1 MHPPTADPKDFESL
15 DGIIHALYEV
25 ISGPKGRA
33 RDWQRYR
40 SLFAPEARSTLAIV
54 KPGELPRLR
63 FLDTD
68 AYIARVE
75 PIFQSEDFWEVETER
90 KSEVFG
96 NIAHVLSYYESL
108 RTEHGEPFTS
118 GANRM
123 QLFHDGTRWWI
134 VSVMWNTE
142 RG

>member
-1 MHPPTADPKDFESL
+1 MPSAANPKDVESL
-15 DGIIHALYEV
+15 DAIVHALYEV
-25 ISGPKGRA
+25 ISGPKGQS

-40 SLFAPEARSTLAIV
+40 SLFVPEARSTLAIV
-54 KPGELPRLR
+54 KPGESPRLR
-63 FLDTD
+63 LLDTD

-75 PIFQSEDFWEVETER
+75 PIFRSEDFWEVETER

-96 NIAHVLSYYESL
+96 SVAHVISYYES
-108 RTEHGEPFTS
+108 RRSEDGKPFTS
-118 GANRM
+118 GANSM
-123 QLFHDGTRWWI
+123 QLFHDGTRWWF